1 MLKNTHCNPLLFP
14 DSDDQ
19 FKGCGQCVHC
29 PGCVPDYPSETSQ
42 LQLGCKCET
51 PRILILADGL
61 DLSGLAESEKRYDQ
75 AEAEKR
81 YDKETSRVVER
92 SG

>member
-1 MLKNTHCNPLLFP
+1 M
-14 DSDDQ
+14 
-19 FKGCGQCVHC
+19 
-29 PGCVPDYPSETSQ
+29 PGFT
-42 LQLGCKCET
+42 LGCKCET
-51 PRILILADGL
+51 PRILI
-61 DLSGLAESEKRYDQ
+61 LAESEKRYDQ